1 MQDGATVHSAYDLSG
16 RFASPWMTYVI
27 FKNKRFMV
35 PRKSHFGFNPMKFK
49 LLFTPSLSFIERKTK

>member
-35 PRKSHFGFNPMKFK
+35 PRKGHFGFSPMKFK
-49 LLFTPSLSFIERKTK
+49 LLFAP